1 MRDEQTKG
9 PPSAELEEST
19 EKVNASRNRSVEIQ
33 DMHPSVVKLPFFLRW
48 PLILV
53 LLFIVP
59 PYGTIAG
66 LILAVIR
73 LVFSHKHPEYKLKMR
88 TKVIISVLCAAFV
101 AWSMTL
107 EPSEPSVSAESPSSI
122 QSTQDSVPPAD
133 TQTAPASE
141 AAPVSDDAQAEG
153 KAKQREKAYK
163 KIEKALK
170 KEEVEKAAKAL
181 AKIDEAWSFS
191 YYQDLLQDPIADHDT
206 DQLQKYLSI
215 YRQSYPNTDKM
226 HKVLA
231 AWDEICANG
240 TAIDELDA
248 KYRSPYGGMEDANR
262 KAESA
267 EERMFYVQYKLK
279 STMAN
284 SDNDIISAI
293 GEAIDSLQE
302 SANEEY
308 EYLANN
314 VTNNLLPSLVIGYVD
329 LNVYAGDERYVLVCD
344 KPFSQ
349 SGVTTVYAYENGT
362 RTLSTTDGF
371 EQEVPCYQV
380 VDAAVIDT
388 VRADYEK
395 YSLLIMRNA
404 ELYEQMKHDLTEA

>member
-1 MRDEQTKG
+1 MRDKQTQG
-9 PPSAELEEST
+9 QPPTKPDEGAEKTNVPMDSSGET
-19 EKVNASRNRSVEIQ
+19 Q
-33 DMHPSVVKLPFFLRW
+33 DMNLSAVKLPIFLRW
-48 PLILV
+48 PLILI

-66 LILAVIR
+66 LILAVMR

-88 TKVIISVLCAAFV
+88 TKVIIGVLCAAFV

-107 EPSEPSVSAESPSSI
+107 ESSEPSVSVESPSSI
-122 QSTQDSVPPAD
+122 QSAQDNVPPAD
-133 TQTAPASE
+133 TQPAPASE
-141 AAPVSDDAQAEG
+141 AAPVSDNAQAERQ
-153 KAKQREKAYK
+153 AKEREKAYK

-170 KEEVEKAAKAL
+170 KEKVEKAAKAL

-314 VTNNLLPSLVIGYVD
+314 VTNNLMPSLVMGYVD
-329 LNVYAGDERYVLVCD
+329 LDVYAGDERYVLVCD

-349 SGVTTVYAYENGT
+349 SGATTVYAYENGT

-371 EQEVPCYQV
+371 EQEVPCYRV
-380 VDAAVIDT
+380 VDAAVIDAI
-388 VRADYEK
+388 RADYES
-395 YSLLIMRNA
+395 YSLLTMRNT
-404 ELYEQMKHDLTEA
+404 ELYGQIKQDLQGG

>member
-1 MRDEQTKG
+1 M
-9 PPSAELEEST
+9 
-19 EKVNASRNRSVEIQ
+19 
-33 DMHPSVVKLPFFLRW
+33 MH
-48 PLILV
+48 
-53 LLFIVP
+53 
-59 PYGTIAG
+59 
-66 LILAVIR
+66 
-73 LVFSHKHPEYKLKMR
+73 
-88 TKVIISVLCAAFV
+88 
-101 AWSMTL
+101 
-107 EPSEPSVSAESPSSI
+107 
-122 QSTQDSVPPAD
+122 
-133 TQTAPASE
+133 
-141 AAPVSDDAQAEG
+141 
-153 KAKQREKAYK
+153 KQRGKPK
-163 KIEKALK
+163 SGKRPTKRSKRRLK

-215 YRQSYPNTDKM
+215 YRQAYPNTDKM

-314 VTNNLLPSLVIGYVD
+314 VTNNLMPSLVMGYVD
-329 LNVYAGDERYVLVCD
+329 LNVYAGDERYVFACD